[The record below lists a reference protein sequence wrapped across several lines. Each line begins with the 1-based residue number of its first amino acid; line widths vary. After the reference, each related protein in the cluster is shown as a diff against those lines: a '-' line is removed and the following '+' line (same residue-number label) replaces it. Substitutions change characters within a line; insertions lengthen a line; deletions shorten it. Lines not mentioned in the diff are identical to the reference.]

1 MTTSTPAAAR
11 PSSDRPLVGR
21 ARLAAIGLLAALVLT
36 ACGEAPGSRS
46 PAASGAPGSGLAT
59 ASASLVPTPT
69 PTPSPTPMPT
79 PQFTNPADDELTAL
93 IPAEVAGVTVRVP
106 PVEEFAYTPGDI
118 AEAYGELGLRFTAL
132 QVAYVDQ
139 PRLSLFAMRVDGEP
153 VTTEDLEPHLATAG
167 RYVGIAGL
175 VRDPWEL
182 VTIGDRL
189 AWVRPE
195 DNATAA
201 GTMIYTWAAEE
212 FVFLMIGVDDA
223 VNRALFAAL
232 PGEAAPTP
240 TPRPSRSPRS
250 TRSVAPSPSASA
262 S

>member
-1 MTTSTPAAAR
+1 MTIPTSAAAR
-11 PSSDRPLVGR
+11 PSSDRPLARR
-21 ARLAAIGLLAALVLT
+21 ARLAACGVVAALLLAA
-36 ACGEAPGSRS
+36 CGDAPGTPS
-46 PAASGAPGSGLAT
+46 PAASGAPPPSGLAT
-59 ASASLVPTPT
+59 RSPVATAAPTPT
-69 PTPSPTPMPT
+69 PQPT
-79 PQFTNPADDELTAL
+79 PQFTNAADEELTAL

-139 PRLSLFAMRVDGEP
+139 PRLSLFAMRVDGPP
-153 VTTEDLEPHLATAG
+153 VTTEELEPHLETAG

-182 VTIGDRL
+182 VTIGDRI

-201 GTMIYTWAAEE
+201 GTMIYTWAADE
-212 FVFLMIGVDDA
+212 FVFLLIGVDDR

-240 TPRPSRSPRS
+240 TPRPSRSPRAS
-250 TRSVAPSPSASA
+250 RSAAPSASA
-262 S
+262 STS